1 VAPAAGAREAS
12 REHAAPAGGR
22 PRSLAAVDP
31 PERLP
36 VYRGPPRVLVLA
48 IGDPAVAAVV
58 ESEIESR
65 LDESRLVVVDEDLL
79 PDLATAEDR
88 SPDLPRLLALAR
100 RHAEILIV
108 ARVVPLGQQV
118 LTFYGQSST
127 QYSARIDIA
136 AYDTAASRKL
146 GAGWNTEVAFTNLN
160 ARQNTVEAIA
170 PLLGRIDDALA
181 RRGRG

>member
-1 VAPAAGAREAS
+1 M
-12 REHAAPAGGR
+12 
-22 PRSLAAVDP
+22 
-31 PERLP
+31 
-36 VYRGPPRVLVLA
+36 VLA

-65 LDESRLVVVDEDLL
+65 LDASRMVLVDEELL
-79 PDLATAEDR
+79 PGLGAMESHQAE
-88 SPDLPRLLALAR
+88 LPRLLALAR

-108 ARVVPLGQQV
+108 ARVVPLGQQE

-127 QYSARIDIA
+127 QYSARIDIG

-146 GAGWNTEVAFTNLN
+146 GPGWNTEVAFTNLN
-160 ARQNTVEAIA
+160 ARQNTVDAMA